1 MKFLIFLTTR
11 FIRSSGN
18 SRDFSVF
25 SVISATGIALGVATL
40 IIALSVLQGF
50 ENTLEEKMTGFE
62 AHLQITG
69 FSNRVLSDYEL
80 TASEIYNIAGDRI
93 KFINPVAGNLAVAGR
108 KKLYEGIYVK
118 GVEEKYFSLS
128 SGIRLSEGRFFMGDE
143 KNEIVLGKSLA
154 TKLLLK
160 TGDKINLFAI
170 DNTTEPDLSSP
181 PNIMSFTV
189 VGIYESGMAR
199 YDNSYA
205 FMSKKIA
212 QELFSLG
219 NAVNSIEIKLNSLE
233 GLDSLKNLLQDKLPY
248 PNYVRSFKDTYRHIF
263 NWIELQKKPI
273 PIVLALIILVA
284 TFNIISTLLTLI
296 LEKSNSIGVLKTLG
310 ASSRSI
316 TGIFALRGI
325 LISAGGIIAG
335 NLLALLLIFIQ
346 IQFDIIKIPGDVYF
360 ITKTPFYLGWEIFAG
375 VSAITLPLA
384 MVLSILPGYIASKLD
399 PVKTLR
405 FD

>member
-1 MKFLIFLTTR
+1 MKLLFFLTSR

-25 SVISATGIALGVATL
+25 SVISAAGIALGVATL

-69 FSNRVLSDYEL
+69 FSNRVLHDYEITVSKL
-80 TASEIYNIAGDRI
+80 YQLAGDRI
-93 KFINPVAGNLAVAGR
+93 EFVNPVAGNLAVAG
-108 KKLYEGIYVK
+108 KKRLYEGIFIK
-118 GVEEKYFSLS
+118 GVEEKYFARTN
-128 SGIRLSEGRFFMGDE
+128 GIRLISGRFFNGEADD
-143 KNEIVLGKSLA
+143 EIVLGKSLA
-154 TKLLLK
+154 SKLLLK

-170 DNTTEPDLSSP
+170 DNTTEPELSSP
-181 PNIMSFTV
+181 PNIMSFRV

-199 YDNSYA
+199 FDNSFA
-205 FMSKKIA
+205 FMSKMNA

-219 NAVNSIEIKLNSLE
+219 NAVNTIEIKLNNLS
-233 GLDSLKNLLQDKLPY
+233 GLDSIQNMLQDKLPY
-248 PNYVRSFKDTYRHIF
+248 PNYVKSFKDSYRHIF

-273 PIVLALIILVA
+273 PIVLALIIIVA

-296 LEKSNSIGVLKTLG
+296 LEKSHSIGVLKTLG
-310 ASSRSI
+310 ASSGSI

-325 LISAGGIIAG
+325 LISISGILAG
-335 NLLALLLIFIQ
+335 NLLALILIFIQ
-346 IQFDIIKIPGDVYF
+346 IEFDIIKIPGDVYF

-384 MVLSILPGYIASKLD
+384 MILSVLPGYIAAKLD